1 MASSRMLALLG
12 LLAVAGYQN
21 RDRLSEMFNKAKQGN
36 GDSAAGQSSG
46 TLGSMLGGLFG
57 AGSPGDLRGGLG
69 DLLDSFN
76 GAGRG
81 ETAKSWVDT
90 GANRKLSS
98 RDLEETLGEET
109 LSALS
114 QQTGLSR
121 TELLARLETVLP
133 EAVDKLTPEGRLPTE
148 SELTTWQGR

>member
-36 GDSAAGQSSG
+36 GTPAADQSADSGG
-46 TLGSMLGGLFG
+46 TLGNMLGGLFG
-57 AGSPGDLRGGLG
+57 GGSPGDLGGGLR
-69 DLLDSFN
+69 DLLDSFT

-148 SELTTWQGR
+148 SELAN

>member
-1 MASSRMLALLG
+1 MLALLG

-46 TLGSMLGGLFG
+46 TLGNMLGGLFG

-69 DLLDSFN
+69 DLLDSFT